1 MCLFTEQFLPTP
13 YLSTF
18 LHTVMNFFQEISLSA
33 SLGVAYRRG
42 IGRFCDKQVR
52 PTFINPSRTQMSVRS
67 HVIIPLLSDF
77 NWYMYICIE
86 YKHHIYMWKY
96 CLRGDNSLIF
106 WFLSLHQFI
115 LTVSSITKINH
126 NKYNFIFRLYI
137 DSITENLCIHV
148 A

>member
-1 MCLFTEQFLPTP
+1 MCLFTEQYLPTP

-18 LHTVMNFFQEISLSA
+18 LHTVMNFFQEISLPA

-52 PTFINPSRTQMSVRS
+52 PTFINPSRTQMSVWS

-77 NWYMYICIE
+77 NWYMYKCIQ
-86 YKHHIYMWKY
+86 YTHHIYMWIKKY

-106 WFLSLHQFI
+106 WFL
-115 LTVSSITKINH
+115 VYINSYN
-126 NKYNFIFRLYI
+126 NKFNNKNK
-137 DSITENLCIHV
+137 S
-148 A
+148 

>member
-1 MCLFTEQFLPTP
+1 MYLFTEQYLLTP

-33 SLGVAYRRG
+33 SLGVTYRRG

-52 PTFINPSRTQMSVRS
+52 PTFINPSRTQMSVWS

-77 NWYMYICIE
+77 NWYMYKYIQ

-106 WFLSLHQFI
+106 TSIHI
-115 LTVSSITKINH
+115 TINSITKINH
-126 NKYNFIFRLYI
+126 ITNLIFFIFRL
-137 DSITENLCIHV
+137 
-148 A
+148 